1 MPASRPSRYKGRYDK
16 LLDDSLAIVQSR
28 DFSTEELAQTA
39 EDAFKRVPGAVMVP
53 IERIE
58 PNPDNPRQTMD
69 EAAMGNLAASI
80 AERGLLQPLVLRRD
94 PARPGRYVVIAGSR
108 RLLAARIVHGDPDEA
123 IRARAAQLPSIIKDL
138 SDSDAFADA
147 LLENLA
153 RADLSRAETMD
164 ALLRLHA
171 DYGWSGN
178 QIAKRTGR
186 SQGDVSELLAI
197 AQDAELAELV
207 RADKLRPST
216 ATIIKRMPPEARA
229 STIADVRAGRP
240 PTAEEVR
247 RRYHAATRPADRTPD
262 APARPHPLELPPL
275 VPSPDSR
282 AGTEVSNSIPL
293 PTATPSTPATPQVV
307 ADGPGVS
314 NSIPLP
320 PATTPTTAPSPRVVP
335 SAATTRDGS
344 DRAAAA
350 IPAQLEALG
359 SLVAMVDAGTASG
372 QAVLASVGRDLT
384 AAYDK
389 LAAYVRHLD
398 RSEE

>member
-94 PARPGRYVVIAGSR
+94 PAHPGRYVVIAGSR

-123 IRARAAQLPSIIKDL
+123 IRARVAQLPSIIKDL

-178 QIAKRTGR
+178 QIARRTGR
-186 SQGDVSELLAI
+186 SQGDVSELLVI

-216 ATIIKRMPPEARA
+216 ATIIKRMPPEARG
-229 STIADVRAGRP
+229 RRP
-240 PTAEEVR
+240 PRRSGDDITR
-247 RRYHAATRPADRTPD
+247 RRDWRIVPPTRRRARTP
-262 APARPHPLELPPL
+262 RNCRR
-275 VPSPDSR
+275 S
-282 AGTEVSNSIPL
+282 
-293 PTATPSTPATPQVV
+293 
-307 ADGPGVS
+307 
-314 NSIPLP
+314 
-320 PATTPTTAPSPRVVP
+320 SPRQ
-335 SAATTRDGS
+335 
-344 DRAAAA
+344 
-350 IPAQLEALG
+350 I
-359 SLVAMVDAGTASG
+359 VAP
-372 QAVLASVGRDLT
+372 GRGYRIRYPCLR
-384 AAYDK
+384 
-389 LAAYVRHLD
+389 LHH
-398 RSEE
+398 